1 MAGKRAKKRYTMIA
15 MALLFGLV
23 GVAMYIMG
31 FGNRPTHLEPDEAMN
46 MMASMPNAILLDVRE
61 QEEFDKKHLPGAILL
76 PLDKLKTT
84 DLSTVLPDKD
94 QPIFVYCWAGR
105 RAEYAANDLAK
116 FGYTKVYEIGG
127 MLDWHGPTEG
137 TEVK

>member
-1 MAGKRAKKRYTMIA
+1 MASKKTKNRVTVISI
-15 MALLFGLV
+15 LLIIGLAVVAFQMV
-23 GVAMYIMG
+23 G
-31 FGNRPTHLEPDEAMN
+31 GNKPTQLHIDEAMK
-46 MMASMPNAILLDVRE
+46 MIETTPNAILLDVRE
-61 QEEFDKKHLPGAILL
+61 QEEYDKKHLPGAILL
-76 PLDKLKTT
+76 PLNDLKTA
-84 DLSTVLPDKD
+84 DLSTILPDKD

-127 MLDWHGPTEG
+127 LLDWHGPTEG

>member
-1 MAGKRAKKRYTMIA
+1 MASKKTKNRVTVISI
-15 MALLFGLV
+15 LLIIGLAVVAFQMV
-23 GVAMYIMG
+23 G
-31 FGNRPTHLEPDEAMN
+31 GNKPTQLHIDEAMK
-46 MMASMPNAILLDVRE
+46 MIETTPNAILLDVRE
-61 QEEFDKKHLPGAILL
+61 QEEYDKKHLKGAILL
-76 PLDKLKTT
+76 PLDKLKTA
-84 DLSTVLPDKD
+84 DLSTILPDKD

-127 MLDWHGPTEG
+127 LLDWHGPTEG

>member
-1 MAGKRAKKRYTMIA
+1 MSGKKKNTLIA
-15 MALLFGLV
+15 LVLLLGLI

-31 FGNRPTHLEPDEAMN
+31 FGNRPTQLHIDEAMN
-46 MMASMPNAILLDVRE
+46 MIASTPNAILLDVRE
-61 QEEFDKKHLPGAILL
+61 QEEYDKKHLKGAILL
-76 PLDKLKTT
+76 PLNDLKTA
-84 DLSTVLPDKD
+84 DLSTILPDKD

-127 MLDWHGPTEG
+127 LLDWHGPTEG

>member
-1 MAGKRAKKRYTMIA
+1 MSGKKKNTLIA
-15 MALLFGLV
+15 LVLLFGLV

-31 FGNRPTHLEPDEAMN
+31 FGNRPTHLNADEAMN
-46 MMASMPNAILLDVRE
+46 MMASTPNAILLDVRE
-61 QEEFDKKHLPGAILL
+61 QEEYDKKHLPGAILL
-76 PLDKLKTT
+76 PLDKLKTA

-105 RAEYAANDLAK
+105 RAEYATNDLAK
-116 FGYTKVYEIGG
+116 LGYTKVYEIGG
-127 MLDWHGPTEG
+127 LLDWHGPTEG